1 MSRLYHHAP
10 MSGKSKRSDAKTKVE
25 ADVKK
30 VGHDMKMAGKD
41 IEKAVEK
48 GAHDLKRVGRKIK
61 KKV

>member
-1 MSRLYHHAP
+1 
-10 MSGKSKRSDAKTKVE
+10 MSGNSKRSRAKTKME

-41 IEKAVEK
+41 VEKAVEK
-48 GAHDLKRVGRKIK
+48 GARDMKTAGRKIR